1 MPGFDVFLSHNS
13 SDKPTVR
20 ALKQALDKR
29 GLRCWLDEEQLRP
42 GLRGQNLREQGI
54 KGSGSVAVCVTAD
67 GLGPWEKEEMEAT
80 LNLAVHD
87 GCLIIPVLL
96 PGALSKPELPMFL
109 ANRIWVDLRR
119 GLDVEGIDRL
129 EWGITGKK
137 PSEGTAVPVDVPG
150 DDEIPTPSDSLFLDE
165 IFELLY
171 TYPTLILLA
180 QEDREQHAGL
190 EALRERAQFRFGA
203 EPVLSLVPPHNP
215 EADETEFFRAL
226 AKRARMDPAAK
237 SAVEFEDYLDDRL
250 TGSSDGCYY

>member
-1 MPGFDVFLSHNS
+1 M
-13 SDKPTVR
+13 
-20 ALKQALDKR
+20 
-29 GLRCWLDEEQLRP
+29 
-42 GLRGQNLREQGI
+42 
-54 KGSGSVAVCVTAD
+54 AVCVAAD

-87 GCLIIPVLL
+87 GRPIISVLL
-96 PGALSKPELPMFL
+96 SGALSKPELPIFL
-109 ANRIWVDLRR
+109 ANHTWADLRR
-119 GLDVEGIDRL
+119 GLDAEGIDRL

-150 DDEIPTPSDSLFLDE
+150 DDEIPTLSDSRFLDE

-203 EPVLSLVPPHNP
+203 EQILYLVSLCNP

-226 AKRARMDPAAK
+226 AKRACMDPPVK
-237 SAVEFEDYLDDRL
+237 NAVEFEDYLDDRL
-250 TGSSDGCYY
+250 TGSSAGCY